1 MTWAI
6 NSSGSRVREPLAHLG
21 TEVQFFAASQDIVLL
36 LCPELLEE
44 TGADQLVR
52 SLAGN
57 GRNQIFDALMEWIL
71 ADLTRP
77 LTLTELERRSCYSR
91 RALQYLFRSRFGQGP
106 MQWLREQRLQAV
118 WRRRKAGGPGD
129 TVGSIAQQYG
139 FVSSSSFARRFQA
152 TFGQTPSLVLRT
164 AQRPRG

>member
-1 MTWAI
+1 MT
-6 NSSGSRVREPLAHLG
+6 R
-21 TEVQFFAASQDIVLL
+21 
-36 LCPELLEE
+36 
-44 TGADQLVR
+44 
-52 SLAGN
+52 LAGN
-57 GRNQIFDALMEWIL
+57 GPNQIFDELMEWIL

-118 WRRRKAGGPGD
+118 WTRLKAGAPGD

-152 TFGQTPSLVLRT
+152 TFGQSPSQVLRA
-164 AQRPRG
+164 AQRPCG